1 MRELTLGSLF
11 DGLYMI
17 TNDGKLYSTRTGK
30 WLKPDKDKY
39 GYVYY
44 VVSINSVR
52 YTVKAHRA
60 VAQCFIPNPE
70 GKPTV
75 DHINCITT
83 DNRVCNLRWATHKE
97 QSHNEIT
104 YPKKMKAAME
114 RDFRSMGE
122 KINWN
127 RTPVKVTKDN
137 VLIGEY
143 PSLKKAAE
151 DLGISYSKAS
161 ECANGKR
168 RMTGG
173 YKIWKK

>member
-17 TNDGKLYSTRTGK
+17 TDDGKLYSTRTGK

-52 YTVKAHRA
+52 HTVKAHRA

-75 DHINCITT
+75 DHINCIRD
-83 DNRVCNLRWATHKE
+83 DNRVSNLRWATSSE
-97 QSHNEIT
+97 QVRNEIT
-104 YPKKMKAAME
+104 YPKMVKNAML
-114 RDFRSMGE
+114 RDHRAMGE

-127 RTPVKVTKDN
+127 RTPVMVTKN
-137 VLIGEY
+137 GVIVGKY
-143 PSLKKAAE
+143 PSLKMAVDE
-151 DLGISYSKAS
+151 LGINYSKAS

-168 RMTGG
+168 KSTGG
-173 YKIWKK
+173 FAIWKV